1 MERAVDEREVA
12 DYCRHHPLSR
22 PKVGIL
28 YSCAMFFLVEGGICM
43 ASWLV
48 HQWVG
53 LSFMLCM
60 DILTVIAFLLLGKPV
75 GKTLVKLYQRYASEA
90 TRRQCSCMPSC
101 SEYALL
107 ALEKYPWP
115 KAYYMIWR
123 RITHTC
129 VQPGYHADY
138 P

>member
-1 MERAVDEREVA
+1 MERPIDEREVV

-22 PKVGIL
+22 PKVSIL
-28 YSCAMFFLVEGGICM
+28 YSCFIFCMVEGIAC
-43 ASWLV
+43 AVSWLV
-48 HQWVG
+48 HRWVG
-53 LSFMLCM
+53 LSFMLCTDVFTAM
-60 DILTVIAFLLLGKPV
+60 AFLFSGKFV
-75 GKTLVKLYQRYASEA
+75 GITLVKLYQRYASEA

-107 ALEKYPWP
+107 ALDKYSWP

-123 RITHTC
+123 RVTHTC
-129 VQPGYHADY
+129 MQPGYHVDY